1 MTYYEVCNKYDLE
14 KTSKGNDILVHNI
27 STRRLSNIKTDLK
40 SRIRELDGRID
51 DLLSKKFTGTDGQI
65 KAQELTR
72 KRELTRLSDE
82 EYYSKCILTKIE
94 DELIK
99 RKRSFNSVSRKA
111 LNNGGIYTT
120 GILHGPRAGMGFKG
134 YSGVCL

>member
-1 MTYYEVCNKYDLE
+1 MTYYEVCNKYNLE
-14 KTSKGNDILVHNI
+14 KTSRGNDVLVHNI
-27 STRRLSNIKTDLK
+27 STKKLSSIKTSLK
-40 SRIRELDGRID
+40 SRIRYLNNQID

-82 EYYSKCILTKIE
+82 EYYSKRILSKVE

-99 RKRSFNSVSRKA
+99 RKRNFNSVSCKA

-120 GILHGPRAGMGFKG
+120 GIIPNPRVVMGFRG